1 MYGVALEFFISFGIV
16 LGLIWLIARWWRRKS
31 ASARLTRA
39 SEGGAE
45 GPVQIRVARLV
56 TSTDTKSSRPAKA
69 ASRSDAR
76 WVSPGEQ
83 VKVGGVTIDGGLFY
97 FGRSLPAQSGYGD
110 DNALIDGT
118 LPIGNSPG
126 NVSGQGV
133 PYYPSYSRL
142 DAGSRRAFI
151 DWLAGARSDP
161 TTYIGYVFIYFY
173 GLERRLFYD
182 LATDQFEPIVAEVTR
197 LLRIYGDNGS
207 FRSYAS
213 RFLDCAAAMVNAW
226 PTTPWLDP
234 SAKSPEVPLRLRGA
248 IGAILKRSQ
257 TIGDDWALA
266 WYASSPEYTLRT
278 PAVRC
283 FPEFVTLFRS
293 RFATKFPGGLS
304 VRPPRRKLSAR
315 YQAASG
321 AFAVDLHGDFRELP
335 DIVALT
341 APLTE
346 IDRIVAECTEALE
359 PYSRLL
365 GRDASARGTLAA
377 ELALPK
383 ELMQNPKSGSRIAD
397 LKRKIES
404 RVTGTSGMVPFGE
417 LLSLLQVDV
426 RAGEKVKK
434 RETIELVTALENL
447 GFAMEPDPRQGG
459 PIPTREAEVM
469 LFRHHGQD
477 TASSQPSADFLVAR
491 SHVEIA
497 VLVSSVDGNFGGQ
510 EARAIISQI
519 KAVPALS
526 DVQRARLI
534 GYLGYLVRNPPGS
547 RILNRFKERSLD
559 ERRALASIAV
569 LTAGADGQLTID
581 EVKVLERT
589 YGSLNLPKEE
599 LYRQLNAIKVHDQA
613 STIEDEPPLVARG
626 VPSRGIPIPPR
637 PITVPPAG
645 GLKLDM
651 RRVAKIQAD
660 TAIVKTILGEVFSES
675 DEKPEKVT
683 PAQSPGQSV
692 VAKGSDIAAQFP
704 GLERRHALLLGE
716 ISDRD
721 AIEQAVFADLARKQ
735 SLLPAGAIETI
746 NDWAFERYGEG
757 ILDNNGEPIEIAH
770 HLLRSPEVNSASEHV
785 T

>member
-1 MYGVALEFFISFGIV
+1 MHGVALEFFISFGIV
-16 LGLIWLIARWWRRKS
+16 LGLIWLIARWRRSKS
-31 ASARLTRA
+31 APARVIRSDGENL
-39 SEGGAE
+39 
-45 GPVQIRVARLV
+45 VQVRIAQL
-56 TSTDTKSSRPAKA
+56 TSTDTKPPKPNKA

-83 VKVGGVTIDGGLFY
+83 VKVGGLTIDGGLFY
-97 FGRSLPAQSGYGD
+97 FGRSLSAQSGYRD

-118 LPIGNSPG
+118 LPVGNSPG

-133 PYYPSYSRL
+133 PYYPSYSKL
-142 DAGSRRAFI
+142 DAASRRAFI
-151 DWLAGARSDP
+151 EWLAGTRSDP
-161 TTYIGYVFIYFY
+161 ATYIGYVFIYFY
-173 GLERRLFYD
+173 GLERRLFFD
-182 LATDQFEPIVAEVTR
+182 LATDQIESIIVEVTR
-197 LLRIYGDNGS
+197 LLRIYGNNGS
-207 FRSYAS
+207 FHSYAS
-213 RFLDCAAAMVNAW
+213 RFLDCASAMVNAW
-226 PTTPWLDP
+226 PTTPWIDP
-234 SAKSPEVPLRLRGA
+234 SAKPTEVPLRLRGA
-248 IGAILKRSQ
+248 IGAMLQRGQ

-266 WYASSPEYTLRT
+266 WYASSSEYTLRT

-283 FPEFVTLFRS
+283 FTEFVALFRL
-293 RFATKFPGGLS
+293 RFAAKFPGGLS

-341 APLTE
+341 APLAE

-365 GRDASARGTLAA
+365 GRGASARGTLAA
-377 ELALPK
+377 ELSLPK
-383 ELMQNPKSGSRIAD
+383 ELVQNPKSGSRIAE
-397 LKRKIES
+397 LKQKIES

-417 LLSLLQVDV
+417 LLSLFQVDI
-426 RAGEKVKK
+426 RAGDKVKK
-434 RETIELVTALENL
+434 RETIELATALENL
-447 GFAMEPDPRQGG
+447 GFAIEPDSRQGG

-469 LFRHHGQD
+469 LFRHHGQSI
-477 TASSQPSADFLVAR
+477 ASSEPSADFLVAR

-497 VLVSSVDGNFGGQ
+497 VLVSSVDGNFGAQ

-559 ERRALASIAV
+559 ERKALASIAV

-613 STIEDEPPLVARG
+613 STIKDEPPLVARG

-660 TAIVKTILGEVFSES
+660 TAVVKTILGEVFSES

-692 VAKGSDIAAQFP
+692 VAKSSDIAAQFP

-721 AIEQAVFADLARKQ
+721 AIEQAAFADLARKQ